1 MAYVHKFADHMNI
14 ECIDFEPRE
23 PAMTTIKTQQIVL
36 ASNNQ
41 GKIREIQALL
51 PDYSVIPQ
59 SGFIQSEAEETGI
72 TFVENA
78 LLKARHAA
86 QHCHLPVLA
95 DDSGLAVDALS
106 GAPGIHSARYAGVG
120 ASDQDNVNKLL
131 VELEGVTLAERTA
144 RFICVM
150 VLIEHANDPVPVIAQ
165 GVWEGKVLFHP
176 TGSNGFGYD
185 PVFWV
190 PDHDCSSAELPAD
203 VKNLLSHRGQALRQ
217 LAALLKNQS
226 IMLKAKL

>member
-1 MAYVHKFADHMNI
+1 
-14 ECIDFEPRE
+14 
-23 PAMTTIKTQQIVL
+23 MTNTKTHQIVL
-36 ASNNQ
+36 GSNNP

-51 PDYSVIPQ
+51 PGYSIIPQ
-59 SGFIQSEAEETGI
+59 LEFIQSEVEETGV

-78 LLKARHAA
+78 LLKARYAA

-106 GAPGIHSARYAGVG
+106 GAPGIFSARYAGIG

-131 VELEGVTLAERTA
+131 VELEGVSLEERTA

-150 VLIEHANDPVPVIAQ
+150 VLIEHASDPVPVITQ
-165 GVWEGKVLFHP
+165 GIWEGRILFHP

-190 PDHDCSSAELPAD
+190 LEHDCSSAELPAD
-203 VKNLLSHRGQALRQ
+203 VKNSLSHRGQALRQ

-226 IMLKAKL
+226 LMIKAKL